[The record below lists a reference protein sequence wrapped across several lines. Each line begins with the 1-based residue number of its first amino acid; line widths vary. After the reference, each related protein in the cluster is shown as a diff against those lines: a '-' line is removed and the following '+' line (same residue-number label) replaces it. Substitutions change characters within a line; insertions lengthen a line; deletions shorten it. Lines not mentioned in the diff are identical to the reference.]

1 MPIIR
6 PVGCRLQIHP
16 RRNANK
22 IKQKE
27 ENRNKKARMMSGMM
41 NETVLR
47 RMKELEE
54 QLARER
60 QERERI
66 EKEKNEMRQEM
77 ERIEKERDSLILE
90 SKGMCL
96 SLNY

>member
-1 MPIIR
+1 
-6 PVGCRLQIHP
+6 
-16 RRNANK
+16 
-22 IKQKE
+22 
-27 ENRNKKARMMSGMM
+27 MMSGMM